1 MNNITL
7 IGMAG
12 VGKSTIGKLLAKRL
26 GYSFIDVDLLIKK
39 KIGTDLQTFL
49 DTEGDRALIDIEQG
63 SVLELDL
70 QPGDRCIISP
80 GGSVVYSEDAM
91 RYLKEISTVIFL
103 DTSFKNIVRRISDP
117 SSRGL
122 VGLKNM
128 DMKKLYQKRNIL
140 YRKYAD
146 VTVTVK
152 AYDRKSV
159 VVAKVIRELEQFRRS

>member
-12 VGKSTIGKLLAKRL
+12 VGKSTIGKLLAKKL
-26 GYSFIDVDLLIKK
+26 GYSFIDIDLIIKK

-49 DTEGDRALIDIEQG
+49 DTASDRALIDIEQG
-63 SVLELDL
+63 SILELDF
-70 QPGDRCIISP
+70 QPDDRCIISP

-91 RYLKEISTVIFL
+91 RYLKEISTIVFL

-122 VGLKNM
+122 IGFKNM
-128 DMKKLYQKRNIL
+128 DLKKLYQERNVL

-146 VTVTVK
+146 VTITVK
-152 AYDRKSV
+152 TYDRKSV
-159 VVAKVIRELEQFRRS
+159 VVERVLRELEPFQ